1 MTVADMKG
9 AVQEH
14 PDAPFFV
21 HGKQLARVVL
31 VGRVAKKAEST
42 SNLQVLVDDGSGTV
56 DVHLYVDEAA
66 AHSDS
71 SVKSVLQEGM
81 HVKVIGMLRSFA
93 DKRSLKA
100 SRILI
105 VTDPDEITH
114 HALAAQYAIKC
125 IQRGAAR
132 SGPSMGAYGA
142 PVGAYTAS
150 TASSSAAYGAPGGAG
165 VAVGGGGGGKP
176 LEQSVLQVI
185 QGAYDEAGASVQAIC
200 DALRM
205 APDQVRKAIDALAT
219 DGFVYSTI
227 DDDHYK
233 ACN

>member
-1 MTVADMKG
+1 MKG
-9 AVQEH
+9 AAQEH

-21 HGKQLARVVL
+21 HGKQGARVVL

-42 SNLQVLVDDGSGTV
+42 SNLQVLVDDGSGSI

-66 AHSDS
+66 AHGDGG
-71 SVKSVLQEGM
+71 VKSALQEGM

-105 VTDPDEITH
+105 VTDPDEVAH
-114 HALAAQYAIKC
+114 HALAAQYALKC

-132 SGPSMGAYGA
+132 SGAATGAYGA

-165 VAVGGGGGGKP
+165 VAGGGAGGKP
-176 LEQSVLQVI
+176 LEQAVLQVI
-185 QGAYDEAGASVQAIC
+185 QGAYDEAGASVQSIC
-200 DALRM
+200 DAMRV
-205 APDQVRKAIDALAT
+205 APDQVRKAIDSLAT